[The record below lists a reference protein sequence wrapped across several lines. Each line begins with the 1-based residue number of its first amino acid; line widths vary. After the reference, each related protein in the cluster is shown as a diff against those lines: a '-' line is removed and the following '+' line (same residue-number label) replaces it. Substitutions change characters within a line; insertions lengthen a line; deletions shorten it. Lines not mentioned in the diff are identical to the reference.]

1 MRYCMGEFYQ
11 STSATLGVDFH
22 IKNLDFEGKNV
33 ALQLWDTC
41 GQERFRSIAVSYFRK
56 ADGAVL
62 MYDCTNEQTFL
73 NVREWIQSVNY
84 MTDKP
89 VSIILVANKTDLRD
103 EMRNKGVRVVEY
115 DQGLKLAKEFG
126 SLFYETSTKT
136 GKNVE
141 GSLID
146 LTG

>member
-1 MRYCMGEFYQ
+1 MEYENK
-11 STSATLGVDFH
+11 TA
-22 IKNLDFEGKNV
+22 

-62 MYDCTNEQTFL
+62 MYDCINEQTFL

-84 MTDKP
+84 MTDKR
-89 VSIILVANKTDLRD
+89 VSIILIANKIDLRE
-103 EMRNKGVRVVEY
+103 EMRAKGVRVV
-115 DQGLKLAKEFG
+115 DHGQGLRLASEFG
-126 SLFYETSTKT
+126 CLFFEVSTKT

-141 GSLID
+141 NSLLD
-146 LTG
+146 LVG